1 MAQSKKPRLARAGVK
16 STVLEAII
24 GKAILDPAF
33 RRTLFR
39 NPEKI
44 RKEYDLTPKEV
55 AALKTIKP
63 DYLETFAAVLQTK
76 LLKSASN
83 TIFCAATRRE

>member
-1 MAQSKKPRLARAGVK
+1 MARPTKPRAAKAGVK

-24 GKAILDPAF
+24 GKAILDPKF
-33 RRTLFR
+33 RRTLFKS
-39 NPEKI
+39 PEKI
-44 RKEYDLTPKEV
+44 RREYDLTPKEV

-63 DYLETFAAVLQTK
+63 NYLETFAAVLQTK